1 MTRSHVVR
9 PEITT
14 LRGIA
19 CVALVAYHVIGP
31 TSVSGMHLPDSS
43 LWHHAMNAL
52 DFLRMPIFAV
62 IAGYVYAS
70 RRVDR
75 ASLGRFIKGKFMRL
89 AIPLVF
95 MTAVMVALRYAAYG
109 DAISLATALT
119 SHYQH
124 LWFLQSLL
132 IIFVLIALCDSF
144 ARLSSKGLAVVALTT
159 LAVSESLTFP
169 NTLSL
174 NGVVYLAPLF
184 LFGIVLREEPALL
197 GKPQIR
203 VGIWF
208 VAVGLLLQ
216 QAAPLLGG
224 AEVPRSSL
232 AAALCGCGAAYVLV
246 ATCPRI
252 ALFEKVG
259 AYSYT
264 IYLWHSVA
272 AAAARE
278 TLEHFVALPTVVAF
292 TVLMAIGIIVPIA
305 IHLSVRH
312 IPVLA
317 TLMAGLRSPS
327 VPSSASSKFA
337 EPRVGVLL
345 ARSANDNSAG
355 TSRAP
360 SGQARTR

>member
-1 MTRSHVVR
+1 MAIFAAVAEGIEQSGVVGN
-9 PEITT
+9 PELADNVGHIIGLALAGAIFGLLQWAVLRRHFTSTGWGVLGTSIGLAIGYILGYIMGGPPFDFILAPALAMLLGGFAQWLALRRQTT
-14 LRGIA
+14 EAGWW
-19 CVALVAYHVIGP
+19 VALSTVGFTIGGIVG
-31 TSVSGMHLPDSS
+31 T
-43 LWHHAMNAL
+43 
-52 DFLRMPIFAV
+52 V
-62 IAGYVYAS
+62 IAIMG
-70 RRVDR
+70 
-75 ASLGRFIKGKFMRL
+75 L
-89 AIPLVF
+89 
-95 MTAVMVALRYAAYG
+95 G
-109 DAISLATALT
+109 DALGGSYPA
-119 SHYQH
+119 
-124 LWFLQSLL
+124 W
-132 IIFVLIALCDSF
+132 IA
-144 ARLSSKGLAVVALTT
+144 
-159 LAVSESLTFP
+159 
-169 NTLSL
+169 L

-184 LFGIVLREEPALL
+184 LFGIMLREEPALL

-203 VGIWF
+203 VGVWF

-232 AAALCGCGAAYVLV
+232 AAALCGCGAAYVLF

-327 VPSSASSKFA
+327 LPSSASSKFA